1 MSRYYYSGIAFLVFA
16 CAVFAVHA
24 DEYVG
29 TSLKILDPVIVPASG
44 YSTSTDFSLWS
55 TVAQVS
61 IGTSSSSGFNVR
73 SGFEYFPFVT
83 TPVLSAVA
91 FSSTQVDLSWTASQ
105 GFLGWEVSGY
115 RIGHSTS
122 AGGPY
127 TYTQVGNVLT
137 TSVSGLSENTKY
149 YFVVT
154 AQDAFGKT
162 IATSSQVFAKTPSGG
177 VGGKEGGGVS
187 RQRGVEVFG
196 YAAARGTVHIL
207 RDGNRVAT
215 VPVTN
220 SGFFRIVLSDFS
232 VGSYQ
237 LTMYSVDEEGIR
249 SGLLSLPIT
258 ITSESSL
265 AQLSGVFLP
274 PTIQFKSSDEYVSV
288 EGNTVPGTS
297 VGIVVLDRGEMV
309 LMKTVTANA
318 LGAYNAIFP
327 REFIEKEERVIK
339 SIASFDGRQSPFG
352 LAISFVDT
360 DTSELRGD
368 INKDGR
374 INLIDFSVLA
384 YWYKRSNPPKQMDLN
399 GDGVV
404 TLTDLSILTYWWTG

>member
-1 MSRYYYSGIAFLVFA
+1 
-16 CAVFAVHA
+16 
-24 DEYVG
+24 
-29 TSLKILDPVIVPASG
+29 
-44 YSTSTDFSLWS
+44 
-55 TVAQVS
+55 
-61 IGTSSSSGFNVR
+61 
-73 SGFEYFPFVT
+73 
-83 TPVLSAVA
+83 
-91 FSSTQVDLSWTASQ
+91 
-105 GFLGWEVSGY
+105 
-115 RIGHSTS
+115 
-122 AGGPY
+122 
-127 TYTQVGNVLT
+127 
-137 TSVSGLSENTKY
+137 
-149 YFVVT
+149 
-154 AQDAFGKT
+154 
-162 IATSSQVFAKTPSGG
+162 
-177 VGGKEGGGVS
+177 
-187 RQRGVEVFG
+187 
-196 YAAARGTVHIL
+196 
-207 RDGNRVAT
+207 
-215 VPVTN
+215 
-220 SGFFRIVLSDFS
+220 
-232 VGSYQ
+232 
-237 LTMYSVDEEGIR
+237 
-249 SGLLSLPIT
+249 
-258 ITSESSL
+258 
-265 AQLSGVFLP
+265 LSGVFLP

-288 EGNTVPGTS
+288 EGNTVPGAS